1 MGRFW
6 IGIISPPSLYF
17 SVNPLPQESPK
28 EKRERENIVPWS
40 LGQRKP
46 RTAVRH
52 QGTRSSL
59 HFGGSQEGARVQA
72 PPQGSAS
79 RPAPGTAVWSSHPL
93 ERESGG
99 PRAKLHTPDSR
110 RPWRV
115 AAEASTLCFLLSTSL
130 HLWSAICI
138 QQPKEEADPHFTAG
152 KTEARQPQDPCGPQ
166 RVSDGVA
173 IQPP

>member
-93 ERESGG
+93 ERESEVGHEPSCTLQTPG
-99 PRAKLHTPDSR
+99 DPGESPPRPPPS
-110 RPWRV
+110 
-115 AAEASTLCFLLSTSL
+115 ASS
-130 HLWSAICI
+130 
-138 QQPKEEADPHFTAG
+138 
-152 KTEARQPQDPCGPQ
+152 
-166 RVSDGVA
+166 
-173 IQPP
+173 